1 MLLTIAQTRK
11 MYAHYADLEVLYA
24 QVSKQFRLHGCRKL
38 EDVLTSTQAQLVDLI
53 RQAKEESHAGEP
65 AATAYTVT
73 VAVARSDTEDGSAGL
88 KRSDSVAWS
97 SASLH
102 ASSDMWEQQLD
113 ATPEQQT
120 QAGHIVNTQSSVVT
134 AEGVIRAYELGDQR

>member
-1 MLLTIAQTRK
+1 MLLAVAQTRK
-11 MYAHYADLEVLYA
+11 MYAHYADLEVLYT

-102 ASSDMWEQQLD
+102 ASSDIWELD

-120 QAGHIVNTQSSVVT
+120 QAGLNTQSSVVT
-134 AEGVIRAYELGDQR
+134 AEGVSQAYELGDQR

>member
-1 MLLTIAQTRK
+1 MLLAVAQTRK

-73 VAVARSDTEDGSAGL
+73 AAVAHSDNGECSAGL

-102 ASSDMWEQQLD
+102 ASSDIWELD

-120 QAGHIVNTQSSVVT
+120 QAGLNTQSSVVT